1 MKKDKKAKASVTPA
15 EYSLEQLAAK
25 AIDQVEEY
33 ERKVRSM
40 SMMDAFRESAKPVNQ
55 DMEKLCRKVNKAKLR
70 ALENSTK
77 VAEEF
82 SNMMTAKMIAAI
94 SKTP

>member
-1 MKKDKKAKASVTPA
+1 MKDKKAKASATTA

-25 AIDQVEEY
+25 TIDQVEEY

-55 DMEKLCRKVNKAKLR
+55 DMEKLCRKVN
-70 ALENSTK
+70 
-77 VAEEF
+77 
-82 SNMMTAKMIAAI
+82 
-94 SKTP
+94 

>member
-1 MKKDKKAKASVTPA
+1 MENDQKTEVPATPT

-40 SMMDAFRESAKPVNQ
+40 SMMDAFRESAKPVNK

-82 SNMMTAKMIAAI
+82 SKMMTAKMIATI
-94 SKTP
+94 SKK